1 LRYSHA
7 LRTHALLIFAVTV
20 IALLA
25 ALAVVM
31 TATKRYDAASDLQIQ
46 AVPAFGN
53 ADPYQGIDVFRQPA
67 DGSSAAVAAAR
78 LFSSHEYVDL
88 LRRRLGTRANG
99 VTVHVT
105 PLSQADIVSLG
116 ASAPSAKL
124 AAEAANRFAS
134 IVLAQR
140 ARLFRDAVAQRISD
154 LRLQMKTI
162 PAKYRAH
169 SVIWQ
174 GLAANLS
181 ELRSLVGQTDPTVQ
195 LLTGATVPT
204 APAWPRPK
212 LTLAIALAIGLLLG
226 IAAAV
231 TLELVN
237 PRFTRED
244 ELTHS
249 HRLPVLAR
257 IPRLDTRAVHEYSLG
272 RGALPSLAWKS
283 YRTLRAVLATA
294 GEGGD
299 RLPSSILV
307 TSGGSGDGK
316 TLTAVNLAIALS
328 ASGLRV
334 TLVDGDIPRPMIA
347 TVFNVTGRRDG
358 LVQLLKEPDG
368 ERNFLIRAPRHE
380 RLNLLLASPDQI
392 NQLHLF
398 DPKRIGRMLARLRE
412 ESDVI
417 VIDSPPLPEVAEALS
432 FADVS
437 EAVMICVRIGHTRR
451 DKLAELRDLLARRG
465 VTPIGF
471 FVTSR
476 RRPLRRDAQYG
487 YPVDLPTIPGD
498 ELLSRRDRLASA
510 DVS

>member
-1 LRYSHA
+1 M
-7 LRTHALLIFAVTV
+7 RTHALLILGLTLL
-20 IALLA
+20 ALLA
-25 ALAVVM
+25 ALIVTM
-31 TATKRYDAASDLQIQ
+31 TATKRYQASADLQIQ

-53 ADPYQGIDVFRQPA
+53 ADPYQGISVFRQPA

-78 LFSSHEYVDL
+78 LFSSHQYVDL
-88 LRRRLGTRANG
+88 LRRRLGARADG
-99 VTVHVT
+99 VSVNAT

-116 ASAPSAKL
+116 VTAPTAKL

-134 IVLAQR
+134 IVLTQR
-140 ARLFRDAVAQRISD
+140 RTMFENAVAQRISQ
-154 LRLQMKTI
+154 LRLQMQTI
-162 PAKYRAH
+162 PAKYRTH

-181 ELRSLVGQTDPTVQ
+181 VLRSLVGQTDPTVT
-195 LLTGATVPT
+195 LLTPATVPQS
-204 APAWPRPK
+204 PSWPRPK
-212 LTLAIALAIGLLLG
+212 LTLAVALAVGLLLG

-231 TLELVN
+231 ALELLN

-244 ELTHS
+244 ELTLA

-257 IPRLDTRAVHEYSLG
+257 MPRLPARAVREYSLG
-272 RGALPSLAWKS
+272 RGPLPSEAWKT

-294 GEGGD
+294 GVGGD

-307 TSGGSGDGK
+307 TSGGPSDGK
-316 TLTAVNLAIALS
+316 TLTAVNLAIALA

-347 TVFNVTGRRDG
+347 TMFSVTGRSDG
-358 LVQLLKEPDG
+358 LVRLLKEPEG
-368 ERNFLIRAPRHE
+368 EQDFLVPAPHHE
-380 RLNLLLASPDQI
+380 RINLLLSNPDQI

-398 DPKRIGRMLARLRE
+398 EPQRIGRMLARLQE
-412 ESDVI
+412 DSDVV

-432 FADVS
+432 LADAS

-476 RRPLRRDAQYG
+476 RRSLRREQRYG
-487 YPVDLPTIPGD
+487 YPVDLPTIPG
-498 ELLSRRDRLASA
+498 EQMFSRRQPVASA
-510 DVS
+510 DSS